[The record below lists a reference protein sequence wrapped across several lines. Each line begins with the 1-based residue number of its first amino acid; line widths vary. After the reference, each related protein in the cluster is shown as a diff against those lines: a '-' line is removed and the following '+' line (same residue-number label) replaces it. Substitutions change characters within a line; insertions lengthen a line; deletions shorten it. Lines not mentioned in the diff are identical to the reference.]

1 MKNNSL
7 IEYKEG
13 FFSRLKNKLK
23 RIFNRDSKIE
33 TKETKK
39 EQLNLKNSINKKE
52 GINNENGKYSQLNK
66 IEFFELYN
74 KVLKGKIELKS
85 IDPVNLEKIYKIL
98 NEEVRIKK
106 ESLEKKVK
114 VLEEKNKIIKKIVNE

>member
-13 FFSRLKNKLK
+13 FFSRLKNRLK
-23 RIFNRDSKIE
+23 SIFNRDSKIE
-33 TKETKK
+33 TKETQK

-52 GINNENGKYSQLNK
+52 EFNNENGKYSQLNK

-74 KVLKGKIELKS
+74 KVLKGEIELKS

-106 ESLEKKVK
+106 ESLEKKIK
-114 VLEEKNKIIKKIVNE
+114 VLEEKSKIIRKIANE